1 MAILE
6 ICTYPDP
13 ILVQKAEPVEN
24 FDRNLRKLLDDMAET
39 MYAAP
44 GVGLAAPQV
53 GVSLQAIVVDAS
65 PRDEHA
71 QLIKLVNPIITLREG
86 QSVCEEGCLS
96 VPGFTAEIGR
106 AARICVEGFDE
117 YGKPVTIDTDTFMA
131 TVLQHE
137 IDHLNGVL
145 FIEHIGRLRRD
156 MIKRKLKKQALQEK
170 KKDNTQKQ
178 SALVY

>member
-6 ICTYPDP
+6 ICTYPEP
-13 ILVQKAEPVEN
+13 VLIHKAESVKT
-24 FDRNLRKLLDDMAET
+24 FDRQLRQLLDDMADT
-39 MYAAP
+39 MYSAP

-53 GVSLQAIVVDAS
+53 GVPLRAIVVDAS

-71 QLIKLVNPIITLREG
+71 TLMKVVNPVITFREG
-86 QSVCEEGCLS
+86 ESIYEEGCLS
-96 VPGFTAEIGR
+96 VPGVTAEVVR

-117 YGKPVTIDTDTFMA
+117 YGKPMTIDTNTFLA

-145 FIEHIGRLRRD
+145 FIDHIGRLRRD
-156 MIKRKLKKQALQEK
+156 MIKRKLKKRALQEK
-170 KKDNTQKQ
+170 KKDPARKVV
-178 SALVY
+178 AAV

>member
-6 ICTYPDP
+6 IYTYPDP
-13 ILVQKAEPVEN
+13 ILIHKAEPVKN

-39 MYAAP
+39 MYSAP

-53 GVSLQAIVVDAS
+53 GVPLQAIVVDAS

-71 QLIKLVNPIITLREG
+71 QLMKVVNPVITFHEG
-86 QSVCEEGCLS
+86 QSVGEEGCLS
-96 VPGFTAEIGR
+96 VPGFTADVVR

-117 YGKPVTIDTDTFMA
+117 YGKPVTIDTDTFLA

-137 IDHLNGVL
+137 IDHLDGVL

-156 MIKRKLKKQALQEK
+156 MIKRKLKKRAFQET
-170 KKDNTQKQ
+170 KKDKPQKQ
-178 SALVY
+178 SVLVY